1 MTLTPRHLQ
10 NQIDAEL
17 EAREKVLWQEMPVP
31 QLFTPA
37 STGAFLFGIPWTAFA
52 LFWMWG
58 ASGFGKSDMD
68 GPASFFFLFGLPFVL
83 IGFGMLLSPLWTYRK
98 ALRTVYVITDR
109 RAITFE
115 GGRGM
120 TIRSYPPAKLQNIYR
135 KQHKNG
141 SGDVVIEVN
150 AWRDSDGDRRSE
162 QLGFLRVRNAKQAE
176 TLLKT
181 LAEAATPVSQP

>member
-1 MTLTPRHLQ
+1 VTLTPRHLQ

-17 EAREKVLWQEMPVP
+17 EPREKVLWQEMPVP
-31 QLFTPA
+31 QFFTPA

-58 ASGFGKSDMD
+58 ASGFGQAEMD
-68 GPASFFFLFGLPFVL
+68 GPFSFFFLFGLPFVL
-83 IGFGMLLSPLWTYRK
+83 VGFGMLSSPLWTYRK
-98 ALRTVYVITDR
+98 AMRTVYVITDR
-109 RAITFE
+109 RAIIFE

-120 TIRSYPPAKLQNIYR
+120 TIRSYPPRKLQNIYR
-135 KQHKNG
+135 RQNKNG

-150 AWRDSDGDRRSE
+150 AWRDSDGDRKSE

-181 LAEAATPVSQP
+181 LAEAATPVSHP

>member
-1 MTLTPRHLQ
+1 MTLTPRLLQ

-17 EAREKVLWQEMPVP
+17 EPREKVLWQEMPVP
-31 QLFTPA
+31 QFFTA
-37 STGAFLFGIPWTAFA
+37 GSTGAFLFGIPWTAFA

-58 ASGFGKSDMD
+58 ASGGGHPKVD
-68 GPASFFFLFGLPFVL
+68 GPASFFFLFGLPFVVVGL
-83 IGFGMLLSPLWTYRK
+83 GMLASPLWTYYK
-98 ALRTVYVITDR
+98 ATRTVYVVTDR

-120 TIRSYPPAKLQNIYR
+120 TIRSYPPQKLQNIYR
-135 KQHKNG
+135 RQHKNG
-141 SGDVVIEVN
+141 SGDVVIEVK
-150 AWRDSDGDRRSE
+150 AWRDSEGNRKSE
-162 QLGFLRVRNAKQAE
+162 QLGFLRVRNAKRAE